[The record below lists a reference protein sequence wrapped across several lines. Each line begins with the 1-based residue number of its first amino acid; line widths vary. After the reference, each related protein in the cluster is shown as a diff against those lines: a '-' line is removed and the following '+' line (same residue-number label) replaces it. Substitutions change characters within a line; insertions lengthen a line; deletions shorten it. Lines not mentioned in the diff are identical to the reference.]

1 MSAYSGPSRSTHA
14 CTHARTHAAEATRA
28 CVRLRSSLPPPP
40 HRQQP
45 AADLGGFRTSG
56 ERSPQLASLAEQGIS
71 CVAGLEVCSATCD
84 LESLRRTR
92 FACTVRSS
100 SETMAF
106 ISALSSIGLKTG
118 TVTRVACVTRVPARG
133 LRMQAPSG
141 ATMPSMPFLKRP
153 SKLDGSL
160 PGGEGCFD
168 PLGFTEVFSLEWL
181 REAEI
186 KHCRV
191 AMLAVLGVIAQEF
204 GTFDFYNAKS
214 KLQLSPDLHNQ
225 FVQNGALQQILLF
238 VCAWEFIVGLPAL
251 IESVN
256 GNREPG
262 YFGFDPLK
270 LGGTVGS
277 AQWKRMQAGEL
288 RNGRLAMIAF
298 GGFFHQQLLT
308 KQGIIEQLAHFNAI
322 KPN

>member
-1 MSAYSGPSRSTHA
+1 
-14 CTHARTHAAEATRA
+14 
-28 CVRLRSSLPPPP
+28 
-40 HRQQP
+40 
-45 AADLGGFRTSG
+45 
-56 ERSPQLASLAEQGIS
+56 
-71 CVAGLEVCSATCD
+71 
-84 LESLRRTR
+84 
-92 FACTVRSS
+92 
-100 SETMAF
+100 
-106 ISALSSIGLKTG
+106 
-118 TVTRVACVTRVPARG
+118 
-133 LRMQAPSG
+133 
-141 ATMPSMPFLKRP
+141 
-153 SKLDGSL
+153 
-160 PGGEGCFD
+160 
-168 PLGFTEVFSLEWL
+168 VFSLEWL